1 MSLAFT
7 LEDFALPPAAIDG
20 GAASQSLAAFDA
32 GYAQALEDMAVR
44 QTQLSQDLVQAI
56 SDIGFGF
63 AEARLHV
70 LAGLEPLFRTLV
82 AKVLPTILPD
92 SFRGHLAAHLVQ
104 IARADIAKPF
114 HLHLHPSQLTAVQQ
128 GLPDAISRLLILT
141 GDEALGPHAAL
152 ITRSDAE
159 TLLDHDA
166 LNRDII
172 AALSALFDD
181 ITESR
186 AHG

>member
-1 MSLAFT
+1 MPLALM
-7 LEDFALPPAAIDG
+7 LEDFAQAAADPDGDTRPASA
-20 GAASQSLAAFDA
+20 AAFDA
-32 GYAQALEDMAVR
+32 GYAQATDDMAAR
-44 QTQLSQDLVQAI
+44 QAQLSQDLVQGI

-70 LAGLEPLFRTLV
+70 MAGLEPLFRALV

-92 SFRGHLAAHLVQ
+92 SFRSHLTAHLVHV
-104 IARADIAKPF
+104 AKADMATPF
-114 HLHLHPSQLTAVQQ
+114 RLKVHPSQLTAV
-128 GLPDAISRLLILT
+128 GDCLPDAIARLLVLS
-141 GDEALGPHAAL
+141 GDATLGPHVAL
-152 ITRSDAE
+152 ITRSESE

-166 LNRDII
+166 LNRDIT